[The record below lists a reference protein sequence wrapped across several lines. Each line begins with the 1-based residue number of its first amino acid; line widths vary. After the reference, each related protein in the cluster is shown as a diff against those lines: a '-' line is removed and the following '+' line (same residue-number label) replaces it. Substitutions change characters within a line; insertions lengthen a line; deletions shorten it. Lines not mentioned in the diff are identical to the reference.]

1 MPGTL
6 VIVSLSGEDTSH
18 DSSIRTLTA
27 QDHSEE
33 GSSPAIRRMFPH
45 RRSHSRGHS
54 VTNVELPAAVLKA
67 SDNTST
73 DANEITDTND
83 TVEKPLAE
91 SAKQSRSDRV
101 TDKVSD
107 DMAVVPKPIMSL
119 TDVQRPQSAGNRL
132 KYSTSV
138 DTTMADLSSSH
149 GGSKV
154 HPRSVFSAKEA
165 MPRRSAPPI
174 SLMNIFEP
182 PSSIQQQLTSEISSD
197 TSPSWNSLPAS
208 LFESASPLGQPKRE
222 EIVERQEETE
232 EEEVADAENEQS
244 RDGKDIQEEE
254 TLTAEEPDTSGG
266 KEDGSFE
273 EEATLPLQLSVDEP
287 EPPPHEE
294 DQPLQEEE
302 QHQSLQDSSEQDE
315 PSLEHSPSVQD
326 KHLAVPAVPNP
337 LQLSPI
343 TGIHEE
349 SRQRTA
355 SSPLPIF
362 PVSSQPDLLSSGGG
376 GIRERAPSHPEL
388 AISSSLADN
397 TITIVRAHSVT
408 QLQSTVLEENVTT
421 KRRNFSGV
429 ARSYTPVSS
438 PLTPHS
444 GRKLRGSVEL
454 LREKAN
460 STAPP
465 TTRLALSHQNS
476 PLKYTEKD
484 MIKRRISADP
494 EKSSA
499 SLATGVRG
507 KGRPVSMFETSSYQS
522 SSLDIAQTDYITQLF
537 WTSASLLESDYEG
550 EFSLALRLFQKVLT
564 QMDLSSDNTY
574 IRLDALLRK
583 MNWTDFPGV
592 QKLILKGLTLE
603 STTDYTRQL
612 LTYLSPHST
621 RAVFDPTQHAGLP
634 VNIIALLP
642 ELVLNFDEPTQL
654 SKDAASSIAT
664 VSQSFFLSFSCS
676 SLFV

>member
-1 MPGTL
+1 M
-6 VIVSLSGEDTSH
+6 
-18 DSSIRTLTA
+18 
-27 QDHSEE
+27 
-33 GSSPAIRRMFPH
+33 
-45 RRSHSRGHS
+45 
-54 VTNVELPAAVLKA
+54 ELPAAVLKA
-67 SDNTST
+67 SDSAST
-73 DANEITDTND
+73 AADTTTGNSD
-83 TVEKPLAE
+83 PAEKTPVDSSKL
-91 SAKQSRSDRV
+91 SHSNKVS
-101 TDKVSD
+101 DKVSD
-107 DMAVVPKPIMSL
+107 DMAVVPRPIMSL
-119 TDVQRPQSAGNRL
+119 IDVQRPQSAGNRL

-138 DTTMADLSSSH
+138 DTTMADLSSH
-149 GGSKV
+149 AGSKV
-154 HPRSVFSAKEA
+154 HLRSALSAKEP

-182 PSSIQQQLTSEISSD
+182 PASIQQQLSSEISSD

-222 EIVERQEETE
+222 EIPERQEEVE
-232 EEEVADAENEQS
+232 EDKVLDTENEQS
-244 RDGKDIQEEE
+244 RDIHEEE

-273 EEATLPLQLSVDEP
+273 EETILPLQLSVEEP
-287 EPPPHEE
+287 EPSLHEE

-302 QHQSLQDSSEQDE
+302 QQQSLQDSSEQDE
-315 PSLEHSPSVQD
+315 PSLEHSPSDQD
-326 KHLAVPAVPNP
+326 KQLAVPVVLNP

-355 SSPLPIF
+355 SSPLPIH
-362 PVSSQPDLLSSGGG
+362 PVSSQPDLLSSG

-388 AISSSLADN
+388 AISSSLTDTSTN
-397 TITIVRAHSVT
+397 IVRAHSVT

-429 ARSYTPVSS
+429 TRSYTPVSS
-438 PLTPHS
+438 SLTPQS

-476 PLKYTEKD
+476 PLKNTEKE
-484 MIKRRISADP
+484 MVKRRVSADP

-499 SLATGVRG
+499 SLVTSVRG
-507 KGRPVSMFETSSYQS
+507 KGRPVSMFETSSYQF
-522 SSLDIAQTDYITQLF
+522 SSLEIAQTDYITQLF

-574 IRLDALLRK
+574 IRLDALLHK

-612 LTYLSPHST
+612 LANLSPHST

-664 VSQSFFLSFSCS
+664 VSSLYDFFLSCFIIL
-676 SLFV
+676 LFVSRLVTRYRVIILLR

>member
-1 MPGTL
+1 ML
-6 VIVSLSGEDTSH
+6 
-18 DSSIRTLTA
+18 
-27 QDHSEE
+27 
-33 GSSPAIRRMFPH
+33 PH

-54 VTNVELPAAVLKA
+54 VTNVELPAAVLKP
-67 SDNTST
+67 SDNAST
-73 DANEITDTND
+73 TTVTTATVANETTDSSDPAGKTPVD
-83 TVEKPLAE
+83 L
-91 SAKQSRSDRV
+91 AKQSHS
-101 TDKVSD
+101 DKVSD
-107 DMAVVPKPIMSL
+107 DMAVLRPMVLL

-138 DTTMADLSSSH
+138 DTTMADLSSH

-154 HPRSVFSAKEA
+154 HPRSAFSAKEA
-165 MPRRSAPPI
+165 MPRRSAPPL

-182 PSSIQQQLTSEISSD
+182 PTSIQLTSEISSD
-197 TSPSWNSLPAS
+197 TSPSLKSLPAS
-208 LFESASPLGQPKRE
+208 LFGSASPLGQPK
-222 EIVERQEETE
+222 QEEMVEKQQEEVE
-232 EEEVADAENEQS
+232 EEEVSEEQS
-244 RDGKDIQEEE
+244 RDGKDVQEEE
-254 TLTAEEPDTSGG
+254 TPAAVSAEEPDTSGG

-273 EEATLPLQLSVDEP
+273 EEVTLQLQMSIEEP
-287 EPPPHEE
+287 EPPPHDE

-302 QHQSLQDSSEQDE
+302 QQSLQDSSEQDD
-315 PSLEHSPSVQD
+315 PSLEHSPSDQD
-326 KHLAVPAVPNP
+326 NQLAPVPVSNP

-355 SSPLPIF
+355 SSPLPIH
-362 PVSSQPDLLSSGGG
+362 PVSSQPDLLSSG

-388 AISSSLADN
+388 AISCSLTDSSN
-397 TITIVRAHSVT
+397 STIVRAHSVT

-429 ARSYTPVSS
+429 VRSYTPVNS
-438 PLTPHS
+438 PLTPHG

-465 TTRLALSHQNS
+465 TTRLSLSHQNS
-476 PLKYTEKD
+476 PLKYTEKE
-484 MIKRRISADP
+484 MARRRISADP

-499 SLATGVRG
+499 SLVTGVHG
-507 KGRPVSMFETSSYQS
+507 KGRPVSMFETSSYQL
-522 SSLDIAQTDYITQLF
+522 SSLETAQTDYITQLF

-564 QMDLSSDNTY
+564 QMDLFSDNTY
-574 IRLDALLRK
+574 IRLEALLHK

-603 STTDYTRQL
+603 STTDYARQL
-612 LTYLSPHST
+612 LTNLSPHST

-654 SKDAASSIAT
+654 SKDAASSIAF
-664 VSQSFFLSFSCS
+664 VSQSSS
-676 SLFV
+676 SLSLFTILLLSRLVSRYHVIRLMK